1 MDKLTD
7 HELQILREING
18 DLPASSWGAWV
29 GACYESLS
37 EGGYITR
44 EGITEKGKQYLA
56 TASLA
61 SASAGD
67 GELEPRCR
75 DDKLLPALK
84 ECILTLGAAG
94 EFHDTGVI
102 ASALERI
109 QFDAAR
115 IRALT
120 AENEALRRERGW
132 RCFHC
137 DEVFTTVEAA
147 TEHFGKYEDATP
159 GCCIDLAEY
168 RRMEQVDF
176 AHRVE
181 DDECSR
187 TFHRMQADHLTAL
200 RREEEKGYER
210 GLRDAGPEALARA
223 ESSEFLV
230 AELREKVERLES
242 ALIDATAHLAAAT
255 SSYER
260 FCRRGVTGDA
270 LYSTKL
276 ADYQKATDRAR
287 SELEAGH
294 E

>member
-67 GELEPRCR
+67 GKLEPRCR

-120 AENEALRRERGW
+120 AENKAMRRERNEATSCAACGGPYPNADCGHA
-132 RCFHC
+132 RNAA
-137 DEVFTTVEAA
+137 DVFQPAPCRPDT
-147 TEHFGKYEDATP
+147 
-159 GCCIDLAEY
+159 
-168 RRMEQVDF
+168 
-176 AHRVE
+176 
-181 DDECSR
+181 
-187 TFHRMQADHLTAL
+187 
-200 RREEEKGYER
+200 
-210 GLRDAGPEALARA
+210 ARA
-223 ESSEFLV
+223 ESSESLV
-230 AELREKVERLES
+230 AELREKVERLRK
-242 ALIDATAHLAAAT
+242 ALEPFAEAAT
-255 SSYER
+255 KGEIGGYPPNYFVGATE
-260 FCRRGVTGDA
+260 FENARRACTA
-270 LYSTKL
+270 LEGR
-276 ADYQKATDRAR
+276 DN
-287 SELEAGH
+287 G
-294 E
+294 

>member
-115 IRALT
+115 IRALAGEV
-120 AENEALRRERGW
+120 AELRKGRR
-132 RCFHC
+132 
-137 DEVFTTVEAA
+137 DEEL
-147 TEHFGKYEDATP
+147 KEDARL
-159 GCCIDLAEY
+159 GA
-168 RRMEQVDF
+168 
-176 AHRVE
+176 
-181 DDECSR
+181 
-187 TFHRMQADHLTAL
+187 
-200 RREEEKGYER
+200 
-210 GLRDAGPEALARA
+210 ALARA
-223 ESSEFLV
+223 ES
-230 AELREKVERLES
+230 AESQLSALRAENERLRK
-242 ALIDATAHLAAAT
+242 ALEPFAKAA
-255 SSYER
+255 SDYER
-260 FCRRGVTGDA
+260 QGEFFSDNIELVLRVSVFAAPEYHNSTAVQVGD
-270 LYSTKL
+270 LR
-276 ADYQKATDRAR
+276 RAR